1 MKAKNMTKRLF
12 AGLLAAAMVFT
23 SAPMTQAEAAKKKAV
38 TITVTTQAELN
49 AALAKKGVTSIV
61 IKTKDNVTLKLT
73 NAASKAKLVVDAP
86 NARISNSAKLAGITI
101 KDAKAFTEKSVK
113 GNSITVADK
122 KLSLTVAQAAQ
133 NVTVRS
139 SAKNAD
145 INLKVNGELKKLT
158 VDKKADISIKGS
170 TDQTVT
176 IVNNAKG
183 SAVDVKV
190 ESAKMALTQPADVK
204 IAEGTNI
211 AKLMVKTDANIEVAK
226 GATVDKVVVAGKDAS
241 VAIQADGAVGKV
253 DVNSRAEVAL
263 TGSTDQKVEL
273 NVNAKDAAVSTAVK
287 TEVKVN
293 ADAEVSIEKGA
304 EGSSVAKADG
314 VETKVSN
321 ASDDKIV
328 VTDSDGKESSV
339 DAGKT
344 AISND
349 EGTKEEIKE
358 ETKDETKKPETP
370 VISGGD
376 SGSTNTGNPGG
387 STTVNTLTAV
397 TPESGN
403 ATVYVGAT
411 TKLTPGFVPSNT
423 AYKDLTWSV
432 EEGAQY
438 ASVDQNGVVTGK
450 MAGPC
455 TVKARST
462 HNGALSASWTVTVL
476 VPELE
481 AIYIWNLTDKQ
492 LDSGL
497 DLYPDEQ
504 FKLQV
509 EADPVNASL
518 GTLVWTS
525 DNEGIATVD
534 NNGVVTAKSN
544 GGIKSD
550 SFATITVSNGAVQ
563 NFCKVYVKDIPADK
577 EMNQITFMN
586 GESVFAKKTVESN
599 GAITVKDVAPGGFPA
614 KEGHDFA
621 GWYKDGDENQTVITT
636 ITELSSSITLH
647 AKFEPKQFTVTFVT
661 GGAINLVENVTYNG
675 DVSFPTV
682 EEDTDTHGKF
692 LGWTTSRYGST
703 PEYNAKDGK
712 ISGVKQDMVLYPVYS
727 QPRVCVTVKGD
738 EHVKV
743 HVNSWNDVDNNPYDP
758 SAKDTHTGD
767 GLKLYGSKDNQ
778 KSPIYFDTPG
788 CNIIEMSVDGSP
800 VETKDLA
807 DPTYWIT
814 RDQNHVVV
822 VTSAALTWQVSHAPY
837 IDATY
842 DAGEPNVQYGSY
854 IVTASSI
861 RVSDLF
867 SEVALTDASGL
878 VNPRIEFAQADIAS
892 ETPFKDAAKID
903 SGAAVLS
910 AGTKTIIFVKFMGD
924 NENSRDCACRIDV
937 TVNAPNYSLSDLE
950 LADNENAVSAGGI
963 MICTGTGIKLAQIA
977 TASAI
982 HDASASTLAGVT
994 TVVAQTSAD
1003 GTTWAEEKAASEITL
1018 VPEMKYVKFVLKVDG
1033 VVKAEKQFEI
1043 QVNEASE

>member
-253 DVNSRAEVAL
+253 DVNSKAEVAL

-328 VTDSDGKESSV
+328 VTDSNGKESSV
-339 DAGKT
+339 EAGKT

-349 EGTKEEIKE
+349 EGTKEENKE
-358 ETKDETKKPETP
+358 PEKKPETETP
-370 VISGGD
+370 AGGSSSD
-376 SGSTNTGNPGG
+376 SGSTSPSGPVNVDLQGIVADDENKSVQVGKSIKLTPVFTPANATNKKIWWSVDDGSVASVDDNGNVVAKKVGSCTVTAESDQYGFKAAWTIHVTEATLTGITLSQSSLSLYPGD
-387 STTVNTLTAV
+387 TATLTATAV
-397 TPESGN
+397 PE
-403 ATVYVGAT
+403 
-411 TKLTPGFVPSNT
+411 
-423 AYKDLTWSV
+423 
-432 EEGAQY
+432 Y
-438 ASVDQNGVVTGK
+438 ASL
-450 MAGPC
+450 AG
-455 TVKARST
+455 AEWS
-462 HNGALSASWTVTVL
+462 
-476 VPELE
+476 
-481 AIYIWNLTDKQ
+481 
-492 LDSGL
+492 
-497 DLYPDEQ
+497 
-504 FKLQV
+504 
-509 EADPVNASL
+509 
-518 GTLVWTS
+518 S
-525 DNEGIATVD
+525 DNTEVAIV
-534 NNGVVTAKSN
+534 NNGVVTAQTKTGTAIITCSKSSISASCTVTVQDVPAGETMVTLTFKDGETTLSTKKVVSGAAFDTVKPADPVKTGYDFIGWKQGENENNTISYTGETINLDAVFAIKHYKISFPYDSTLNITSVTHGATVTMPSGWDAEGFDFLGWATTENAEKAEVESGGAFTCYADTSFYPILKGKNIKVTATGNEVKFLYGAWRDEN
-544 GGIKSD
+544 GNRLSQTGSDWTPAGSLVGYLPYDRTNTDYVDFCTTSIDYVITGITIDGEALSESD
-550 SFATITVSNGAVQ
+550 LKTALDNKFVCVNRKQDHVINITTTQRRINVLPSPAVSMVEAALADDDNGIAHKYILTVTATAIKLEDVFSVTTSGILNPQITYRAFVNGTHYENTDLLNQVITPASIVSPITVCVTGDNSRPISYRIKVNVKSKRYTVAYGPIPPAANDVNGAV
-563 NFCKVYVKDIPADK
+563 
-577 EMNQITFMN
+577 
-586 GESVFAKKTVESN
+586 
-599 GAITVKDVAPGGFPA
+599 
-614 KEGHDFA
+614 
-621 GWYKDGDENQTVITT
+621 
-636 ITELSSSITLH
+636 
-647 AKFEPKQFTVTFVT
+647 
-661 GGAINLVENVTYNG
+661 
-675 DVSFPTV
+675 
-682 EEDTDTHGKF
+682 
-692 LGWTTSRYGST
+692 
-703 PEYNAKDGK
+703 
-712 ISGVKQDMVLYPVYS
+712 
-727 QPRVCVTVKGD
+727 VC
-738 EHVKV
+738 
-743 HVNSWNDVDNNPYDP
+743 
-758 SAKDTHTGD
+758 
-767 GLKLYGSKDNQ
+767 
-778 KSPIYFDTPG
+778 
-788 CNIIEMSVDGSP
+788 
-800 VETKDLA
+800 
-807 DPTYWIT
+807 
-814 RDQNHVVV
+814 
-822 VTSAALTWQVSHAPY
+822 
-837 IDATY
+837 
-842 DAGEPNVQYGSY
+842 
-854 IVTASSI
+854 TASA
-861 RVSDLF
+861 VTL
-867 SEVALTDASGL
+867 
-878 VNPRIEFAQADIAS
+878 
-892 ETPFKDAAKID
+892 
-903 SGAAVLS
+903 GAV
-910 AGTKTIIFVKFMGD
+910 V
-924 NENSRDCACRIDV
+924 
-937 TVNAPNYSLSDLE
+937 
-950 LADNENAVSAGGI
+950 
-963 MICTGTGIKLAQIA
+963 

-982 HDASASTLAGVT
+982 DENCELVFYT
-994 TVVAQTSAD
+994 
-1003 GTTWAEEKAASEITL
+1003 GTKATENK
-1018 VPEMKYVKFVLKVDG
+1018 PYVLSGQIDYKTYTFDHQNSPYTIFMFVKEQVGDQYYLSNYCLFFDL
-1033 VVKAEKQFEI
+1033 I
-1043 QVNEASE
+1043 VNEPVS